1 MVTRR
6 SNKDRPFVRI
16 TYHVALCAKL
26 DAYFSKQAGK
36 GRAAGRKKF
45 LEFSIATDQGKKQ

>member
-6 SNKDRPFVRI
+6 SNKDGPFVRI
-16 TYHVALCAKL
+16 TYNVALCAKL

-45 LEFSIATDQGKKQ
+45 LEFPVETDQVKK